1 MQTSESANCYDQRNI
16 DTMEMVYGRGYLS
29 AGGDTEVAKNL
40 FGLDLAG
47 KCVLDLGCGL
57 GGASVTMARDL
68 GATEIVGF
76 DIDEMVL
83 ARAELLIREEGV
95 EDRVKLVKGDPGP
108 LDFANETFDLV
119 YVTAVTCH
127 MSDLNGFIGEIVRVL
142 KPGGW
147 LTGSDWLLRE
157 RNDAFLLWDK
167 LLRDRGLNFYF
178 VDISVFENSMVS
190 NGFSQICFID
200 RTEAFTRFAA
210 MSKRRVEGELQ
221 TSLQTSL
228 GEEGYRAIRDWT
240 RVRYD
245 GLNNGA
251 MWYQQFRG
259 QKAV

>member
-1 MQTSESANCYDQRNI
+1 
-16 DTMEMVYGRGYLS
+16 
-29 AGGDTEVAKNL
+29 
-40 FGLDLAG
+40 
-47 KCVLDLGCGL
+47 
-57 GGASVTMARDL
+57 MA
-68 GATEIVGF
+68 
-76 DIDEMVL
+76 M
-83 ARAELLIREEGV
+83 
-95 EDRVKLVKGDPGP
+95 P
-108 LDFANETFDLV
+108 NMM
-119 YVTAVTCH
+119 VTASGCQNSPPPQ
-127 MSDLNGFIGEIVRVL
+127 MLS
-142 KPGGW
+142 
-147 LTGSDWLLRE
+147 
-157 RNDAFLLWDK
+157 DAFLLWDK
-167 LLRDRGLNFYF
+167 LLRNRGLNFYF

-240 RVRYD
+240 QVRYD